1 MKLLHIDA
9 SVLGENSVSR
19 QLSAAIVKRLR
30 EAEPATEIT
39 YYDLAAK
46 PIDQLTG
53 PVFAAIQ
60 GVSPGTPPCC
70 RSSLSVRR
78 RLKTFLPP
86 TSSLSVPRCTTI
98 SSQLKAWIDRVVIRG
113 KTLRYTRGG
122 AGRPRGRQKAIIA
135 STRGGFYGPET
146 PTAFLDHQ
154 ESYFRGILGF
164 MGITDVIFIRAEG
177 VAVGADQRKTAIEIA
192 TAAVTRLAT

>member
-86 TSSLSVPRCTTI
+86 TSSLSVPRCTTSQSPH
-98 SSQLKAWIDRVVIRG
+98 SS
-113 KTLRYTRGG
+113 
-122 AGRPRGRQKAIIA
+122 RPG
-135 STRGGFYGPET
+135 STGSSSAARPSATPEVGPEGLAGGKKLSS
-146 PTAFLDHQ
+146 PQ
-154 ESYFRGILGF
+154 P
-164 MGITDVIFIRAEG
+164 
-177 VAVGADQRKTAIEIA
+177 VAVSMGQKHRQRSSTIRKA
-192 TAAVTRLAT
+192 TSAAYSASWESPT